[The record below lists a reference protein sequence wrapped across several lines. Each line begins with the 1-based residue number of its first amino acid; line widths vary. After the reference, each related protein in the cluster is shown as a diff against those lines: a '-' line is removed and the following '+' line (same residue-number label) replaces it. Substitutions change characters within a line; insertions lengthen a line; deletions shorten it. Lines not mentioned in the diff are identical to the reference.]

1 METEPFTIPS
11 GVETISVTRSI
22 LGRTLD
28 RFFSDA
34 SVRFE
39 VEDVST
45 GEVLASFG
53 NRQLN
58 GQDTTLNVRDSTT
71 LSVRGLP
78 RASLKVR
85 TLVEGLDLT
94 DPGVKVSLLNVLS
107 PKNVEQVLEKG
118 SSSQPTAYSLSQNY
132 PNPFNPSTNVEF
144 ELAASSY
151 VSLKVF
157 DVLGREVVTLVEGDR
172 SAGSHTVTLNAS
184 DLSSGIYFYRL
195 EAADFTETKRLVLL
209 K

>member
-1 METEPFTIPS
+1 M
-11 GVETISVTRSI
+11 
-22 LGRTLD
+22 
-28 RFFSDA
+28 
-34 SVRFE
+34 
-39 VEDVST
+39 
-45 GEVLASFG
+45 
-53 NRQLN
+53 
-58 GQDTTLNVRDSTT
+58 NVRDSTT

-132 PNPFNPSTNVEF
+132 PNPFNPSTNIEF